1 MKSFDMNKKNLTYLA
16 LAAAVGVLGGLLIAK
31 NSTPQQTPAA
41 EAATPAT
48 ANATAFDASHTMG
61 EKLIQAQPVEMQKV
75 LDRLVLNGK
84 LAINGLNLHQ
94 VSARVAGRIDRITL
108 LEGAYIQAGQPI
120 AWLFSP
126 EFISA
131 QNEYLLARRSVK
143 ALNTSATQD
152 LLEDAKA
159 TLEGARN
166 KLRILGASESD
177 IALLDSKGVAQEY
190 LAISSLISG
199 RVTKRSIDP
208 GGYLNTGDSVGAVA
222 DMSTLWFLGNAFEV
236 NLSKLHEGQEVNVF
250 VPAADAN
257 GSFKGRISFVAPIVD
272 PNTHTVAVRVDI
284 PNGKGILKPEMFAKA
299 EIDLGAREL
308 PVVPRS
314 AVVQDGAESFV
325 LVQRDDKTY
334 QRVSVVVTPANDA
347 EHLAIVSGVNA
358 GDKVVFEGSV
368 LVDRELINT
377 ARIDQANAA
386 ASSASQV
393 KP

>member
-377 ARIDQANAA
+377 TRIDQANAA